1 MTNKRLEVR
10 RVAKGF
16 NQNVSLIQSTTKSGN
31 ILWTIDT
38 KSRKNSVA
46 VPVYYLGQQIIAFI
60 FSYKYVRE
68 HSQVYTVKKPSYF
81 LGVTLKLIRNG
92 TNLKN
97 RATTKSVIDLGS

>member
-1 MTNKRLEVR
+1 M
-10 RVAKGF
+10 
-16 NQNVSLIQSTTKSGN
+16 
-31 ILWTIDT
+31 
-38 KSRKNSVA
+38 
-46 VPVYYLGQQIIAFI
+46 
-60 FSYKYVRE
+60 RE